1 MKKQELKRVSQG
13 LKDANYT
20 ESIQKLSSQNGTLT
34 THSIHLA
41 IEKHYGTQWEKK
53 GTQAMHLR
61 VSHDNHEFWAW
72 GCQGIWELDMSYCH
86 RDSLVAAL
94 ACPVL
99 SKEVGNN

>member
-1 MKKQELKRVSQG
+1 MG
-13 LKDANYT
+13 
-20 ESIQKLSSQNGTLT
+20 
-34 THSIHLA
+34 
-41 IEKHYGTQWEKK
+41 KK